1 MDPVREGL
9 EALAG
14 HCQYLVRDY
23 DANDLRRLRN
33 DLRIARLLA
42 GQLETAIGSGASP
55 SLTVVEQERVAPKV
69 DRVDGPRFHAAIV
82 GVFQDA
88 IGPLTVKEIAASLI
102 TLGVPLP
109 GQGRPANIISHLKR
123 IPQIKRVGY
132 GRYDLVQ
139 ETVRRGRMHLAAHRT
154 R

>member
-1 MDPVREGL
+1 VG
-9 EALAG
+9 
-14 HCQYLVRDY
+14 
-23 DANDLRRLRN
+23 DAR
-33 DLRIARLLA
+33 
-42 GQLETAIGSGASP
+42 P
-55 SLTVVEQERVAPKV
+55 APKV
-69 DRVDGPRFHAAIV
+69 ERVDGPRFHAAIV
-82 GVFQDA
+82 GIFQDA
-88 IGPLTVKEIAASLI
+88 IGPLTVKEITARLV

-139 ETVRRGRMHLAAHRT
+139 DTVRRGRVHLAAYRT